1 MHIIA
6 NLRRIGMATL
16 LIEQNVRVPLQTS
29 DYGYMIETG
38 DLVWEGPAVSL
49 VLNPRVI
56 ATYLDLA
63 KKTAA

>member
-1 MHIIA
+1 
-6 NLRRIGMATL
+6 MATL

-63 KKTAA
+63 KKNRSIALRDRFRG